1 MKERYLSK
9 TPNVTFVYISKCNI
23 KLSGIFGN
31 FKKKFLWTGLVITQ
45 DLCYLSGRRALKVL
59 IVLKIGMLPA
69 PEVKNDNRNKMK
81 INV

>member
-1 MKERYLSK
+1 MQF
-9 TPNVTFVYISKCNI
+9 TFVYLSKCNI

-31 FKKKFLWTGLVITQ
+31 LKKKGFCELVITQ